1 MSQYQCG
8 GPSSQNPYA
17 SSPRWAVTPPTS
29 IMRRMPIPVR
39 IAPFLHRGCPQW
51 MYAGLARFSPGCP
64 PDRGRLHTC
73 YSPVRRSPA
82 RKCKHSLPLPL
93 DLHVLSLPLAFIL
106 SQDQTLR
113 CYLYLF
119 RSFFFYFVSVQAA
132 SFIQV
137 QDLTGNL
144 YLQGRASARP
154 LLVSLV
160 CCSRRNLSSAV
171 SCGIISLSSSLPVSP
186 SFHPRSVCDSG
197 CKITIKIFRTQ
208 AI

>member
-39 IAPFLHRGCPQW
+39 IAPFLARGCPPAI
-51 MYAGLARFSPGCP
+51 YAGLARVSPGCP

-82 RKCKHSLPLPL
+82 AGWNHPAPLPL

-113 CYLYLF
+113 CYISFDL
-119 RSFFFYFVSVQAA
+119 FFFQCVCPAPLWLIYRLDGKLVIYDSYISLLPFLAA
-132 SFIQV
+132 RNPAPFEP
-137 QDLTGNL
+137 
-144 YLQGRASARP
+144 RP
-154 LLVSLV
+154 L
-160 CCSRRNLSSAV
+160 SAPEGF
-171 SCGIISLSSSLPVSP
+171 S
-186 SFHPRSVCDSG
+186 
-197 CKITIKIFRTQ
+197 
-208 AI
+208 